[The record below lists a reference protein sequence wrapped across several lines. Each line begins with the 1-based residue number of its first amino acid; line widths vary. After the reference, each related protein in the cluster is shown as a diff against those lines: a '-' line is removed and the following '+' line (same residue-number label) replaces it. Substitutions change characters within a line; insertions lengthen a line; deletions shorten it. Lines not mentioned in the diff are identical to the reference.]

1 MNAVLQTNSI
11 DKFKYEWVTML
22 EYTALVTCTCL
33 GTDGQKKEK
42 CFFWNR
48 KKNHPSQLHIQIS
61 ICILGNCNLVYTII
75 RKRNVFHQLANLPT
89 EHSTIA
95 KALSK
100 RGKKFVQLTPES
112 GKDLPIMEGAT
123 PAMEAE
129 PGTLKTTL
137 AATPSK
143 YSVGI

>member
-1 MNAVLQTNSI
+1 MHSSSLLVFFTA
-11 DKFKYEWVTML
+11 ML
-22 EYTALVTCTCL
+22 Y
-33 GTDGQKKEK
+33 
-42 CFFWNR
+42 
-48 KKNHPSQLHIQIS
+48 
-61 ICILGNCNLVYTII
+61 ILYITGNCNLVYTII

-89 EHSTIA
+89 EHATIA

-112 GKDLPIMEGAT
+112 GKDLPTMEGAT

-143 YSVGI
+143 SNIRGVVSQILGSVLVLGSLQH